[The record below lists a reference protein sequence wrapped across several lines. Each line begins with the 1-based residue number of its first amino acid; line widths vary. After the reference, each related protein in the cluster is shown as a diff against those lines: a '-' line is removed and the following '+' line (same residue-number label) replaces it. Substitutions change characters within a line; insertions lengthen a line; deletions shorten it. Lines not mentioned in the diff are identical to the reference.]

1 MFNAKVNELDTK
13 LKTLVKNIC
22 ASVYYPIVYEV
33 GFTVELGVKELLGV
47 NEKFKSA
54 KLITRGLSLLYIG
67 VCK

>member
-1 MFNAKVNELDTK
+1 MFNARVNELDTK

-22 ASVYYPIVYEV
+22 ASVYYPIVCEV
-33 GFTVELGVKELLGV
+33 GSTVELGVKELLEV

-54 KLITRGLSLLYIG
+54 KLITRGLSLFYVW